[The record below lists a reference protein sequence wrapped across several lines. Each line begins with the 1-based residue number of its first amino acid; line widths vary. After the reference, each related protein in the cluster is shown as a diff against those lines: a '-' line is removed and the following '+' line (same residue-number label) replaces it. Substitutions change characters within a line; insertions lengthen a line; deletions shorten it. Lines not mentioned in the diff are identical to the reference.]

1 MQNAV
6 SLIGGGAASLGATA
20 TTVAGLESL
29 VLINKH
35 VFVPAMEYTT
45 KAVWGVFGQDPLRT
59 EQELHYARKTYIEP
73 VFDFVEGINV
83 ALKNQI
89 ETTLGVDLDR
99 DGGVGAIQKI
109 QNNGDKGA
117 GMEEGKGEKIDLETS
132 VPIQDKTHK
141 GRGSGTAKIS
151 DSTPEQTA
159 GIYSQPYDSIKTRIQ
174 TNPGFDENLY
184 NSLIGLNKE
193 A

>member
-1 MQNAV
+1 MLMQNAV
-6 SLIGGGAASLGATA
+6 SLIGRGVASLGATA

-35 VFVPAMEYTT
+35 VFVPTMEYAT
-45 KAVWGVFGQDPLRT
+45 KAVWGAFGQDPLRT
-59 EQELHYARKTYIEP
+59 EQELFYAWKTYIEP

-89 ETTLGVDLDR
+89 ETTLGVDLDW

-117 GMEEGKGEKIDLETS
+117 GMEEGKGDKIDLETS

-151 DSTPEQTA
+151 DTTPEQTP
-159 GIYSQPYDSIKTRIQ
+159 GVYSQPYDSIKTRVE

-184 NSLIGLNKE
+184 NSLIGLNK
-193 A
+193 